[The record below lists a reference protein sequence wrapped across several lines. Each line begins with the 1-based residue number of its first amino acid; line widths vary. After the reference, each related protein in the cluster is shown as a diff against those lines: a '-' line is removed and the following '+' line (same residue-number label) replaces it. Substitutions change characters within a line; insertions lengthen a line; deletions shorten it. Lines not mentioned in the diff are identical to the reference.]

1 MALDIAQS
9 AVITVGEYAQKKES
23 LLMRIIMLAG
33 FIVTFGLFTPLASAQ
48 QQTQKKA
55 EKAAAR
61 CTPQACQKRGLK
73 MGYNASTAASWCA
86 AHNNGC

>member
-1 MALDIAQS
+1 LNIAEFRSHQGRNY
-9 AVITVGEYAQKKES
+9 VLKKES
-23 LLMRIIMLAG
+23 LLMRVIMLAG
-33 FIVTFGLFTPLASAQ
+33 FIVTFDLFTTLASAQ
-48 QQTQKKA
+48 QQTQKK

-73 MGYNASTAASWCA
+73 MGYDAATAASWCA